1 METWES
7 FVYLYCFKKLVVK
20 CKMTYTLQHLKL
32 IWIYICKI
40 CRLESYSIGS
50 LTYLTYMYD
59 FVIRVKKMH
68 LHFYNL
74 HSFPYLT
81 FYITTGSLCTIFIIL
96 PTLIWKML
104 LHICAPCFTCV
115 IELLYNSGCHLGI
128 RLWKITDLEKCQSNC
143 ENCI

>member
-1 METWES
+1 MSTWII
-7 FVYLYCFKKLVVK
+7 FNRFINLPYIHVWFRHKK
-20 CKMTYTLQHLKL
+20 
-32 IWIYICKI
+32 
-40 CRLESYSIGS
+40 
-50 LTYLTYMYD
+50 
-59 FVIRVKKMH
+59 KKMH

-128 RLWKITDLEKCQSNC
+128 KIWKITDLQKCQSNC
-143 ENCI
+143 ENCIQWHHSHIDFLCHHIKFNGFTIQFRNFHGTIK